1 MCSRKPGCIHAFE
14 EEEINGRSL
23 RSLLCPSAETLE
35 EFLSEMPAS
44 LSSAHFDVAAALGP
58 EKMAGLRHRLGTRRM
73 GLRGIPWT
81 SEARSQSSA

>member
-1 MCSRKPGCIHAFE
+1 MCSRKPGCIHAF

-58 EKMAGLRHRLGTRRM
+58 EKMAGFAIVLQVPAGPQLT
-73 GLRGIPWT
+73 LAQT
-81 SEARSQSSA
+81 SSILP